1 MKTANK
7 ILIVLSPEDMA
18 QLTSNVIETIA
29 DMSEYKVHKPFGTTD
44 LWNIQRKKKAVSIRS
59 FRM

>member
-29 DMSEYKVHKPFGTTD
+29 DMSEYKVLKPFGTTD

-59 FRM
+59 YRM